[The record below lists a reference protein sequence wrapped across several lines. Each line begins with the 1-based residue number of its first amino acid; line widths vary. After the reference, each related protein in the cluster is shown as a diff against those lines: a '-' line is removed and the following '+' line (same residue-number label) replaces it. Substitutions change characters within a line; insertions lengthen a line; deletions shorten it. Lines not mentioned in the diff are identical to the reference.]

1 MEKTIERKNNRMVKG
16 LLIILLF
23 IGLITLAGC
32 WSSRELNEQAFVIG
46 AGIDLDEDG
55 KIKVTVQLIQL
66 KKVKKKEELATL
78 VLASKGETLFEAI
91 RKFIPLTGR
100 KMLWSHLQMIVIGPT
115 IAQKDITPILDFFI
129 RDHEIRPTPS
139 VIFSQVPTEKILTAR
154 SPLESITALG
164 ITKGLEAQNKSLSF
178 APRIQLYQFN
188 QMMLSPGKVGYA
200 PMIYRI
206 KKGVHPLALV
216 EGMAVIKGGKWIGEL
231 NSKETRGVLWVR
243 GEVEGG
249 ILVIPIPGTKEK
261 NKVTGKI
268 SLEIMKNN
276 TSIKPVLKEGDL
288 SVTLDIKSTM
298 NIGEI
303 LGPLRVDRRNI
314 EDIKHNAA
322 MEIKREVKSSLEK
335 TQKKWKADIYG
346 IKDAVH
352 RKYPDY
358 WKKNKEKWEDIF
370 SDLPI
375 EVNVSVDIPGQ
386 GLSKHSEEE

>member
-1 MEKTIERKNNRMVKG
+1 M
-16 LLIILLF
+16 
-23 IGLITLAGC
+23 
-32 WSSRELNEQAFVIG
+32 
-46 AGIDLDEDG
+46 
-55 KIKVTVQLIQL
+55 
-66 KKVKKKEELATL
+66 
-78 VLASKGETLFEAI
+78 
-91 RKFIPLTGR
+91 
-100 KMLWSHLQMIVIGPT
+100 
-115 IAQKDITPILDFFI
+115 
-129 RDHEIRPTPS
+129 
-139 VIFSQVPTEKILTAR
+139 
-154 SPLESITALG
+154 
-164 ITKGLEAQNKSLSF
+164 
-178 APRIQLYQFN
+178 
-188 QMMLSPGKVGYA
+188 
-200 PMIYRI
+200 
-206 KKGVHPLALV
+206 ALV
-216 EGMAVIKGGKWIGEL
+216 EGMAVIKGGKWVGEL

-249 ILVIPIPGTKEK
+249 ILVIPIPGTKEE

-268 SLEIMKNN
+268 SLEIMRNN

-303 LGPLRVDRRNI
+303 LGPLQVDRRTL

-322 MEIKREVKSSLEK
+322 MEIKREVNSSLGK
-335 TQKKWKADIYG
+335 TQKKWKADTYG

-386 GLSKHSEEE
+386 GLAKHSEEK